1 MQLHFNNQ
9 IQVGVFTI
17 KCPGESH
24 VAGVDVMGSLC
35 PLRALLPAGKTS
47 HVFPFVP
54 SLSFGVCAF
63 LFLRFLFRPSPALPA
78 SISPPLWDRKCVALL
93 VCWDLQEC
101 VGEVHDGFHRIEEF
115 LRNSAGSKP
124 NDTNETKYVF
134 EQNKFCIW
142 WQTLISRV
150 VAVVDRNTGGDKS
163 NAVHSLICL
172 ITKHKKNH

>member
-1 MQLHFNNQ
+1 
-9 IQVGVFTI
+9 
-17 KCPGESH
+17 
-24 VAGVDVMGSLC
+24 MGSLC
-35 PLRALLPAGKTS
+35 LLKQQKNCRALLPAGKTS

-78 SISPPLWDRKCVALL
+78 SVSPPLSDRKCVTLL

-134 EQNKFCIW
+134 EENKFCI
-142 WQTLISRV
+142 
-150 VAVVDRNTGGDKS
+150 
-163 NAVHSLICL
+163 
-172 ITKHKKNH
+172 